1 MVIWFHSFPDE
12 SEVINDSQLFE
23 QISLSAFQVASDN
36 VRAKKLFSGHFND
49 FINFAANNNSFND
62 VAVILPASKVLY
74 TNISVPSKSKN
85 RIMQAL
91 PFLLDDFFVSDM
103 GKEHIALGDVE
114 SGQCNIAIVKHHII
128 ENIYTQFKKLSLPV
142 SIMTSE
148 IFQLPWY
155 EGKWSMCFLHDNVL
169 IRTGAQSGVTS
180 SIDNIDFIFNL
191 LLNNSDLNQVALN
204 NDDSGTENA
213 GTENTKSLKRQDD
226 LTSSLPDSF
235 IIYTSENTESI
246 ERISAIAQKHSIQ
259 LEIVKDNIL
268 KLCLCD
274 KNNKSNSH
282 RWGINLLQGKYLAAN
297 LNQVKIPFKKT
308 LAAVF
313 ILFLFSQM
321 FFMGYQWISYK
332 KSVNQF
338 EAQLE
343 QLYFKTFPDS
353 KRLIDVR
360 TQAENNL
367 LQLQNKSSTKRSFLN
382 LLGLVGDEIRRN
394 KDIEI
399 QALQYNDGILQLNII
414 SKGFIFND
422 LKSSLENNNMTVEDR
437 SSSRIKGKVHSLI
450 SFKLN

>member
-12 SEVINDSQLFE
+12 PEVIIDSQLFE
-23 QISLSAFQVASDN
+23 QINLSAFQAASDN
-36 VRAKKLFSGHFND
+36 EHAKRLFTGHFND
-49 FINFAANNNSFND
+49 FIDFAANNNSFKD
-62 VAVILPASKVLY
+62 VAVILPASEVLY
-74 TNISVPSKSKN
+74 TNVSVPSKSRN

-91 PFLLDDFFVSDM
+91 PFLLDDFLVADIE
-103 GKEHIALGDVE
+103 KQHIALGDVA
-114 SGQCNIAIVKHHII
+114 SGQCNIAIVKHYII
-128 ENIYTQFKKLSLPV
+128 EKIYNQFKKLSLPV

-169 IRTGAQSGVTS
+169 IRTGTQSGLTG
-180 SIDNIDFIFNL
+180 SIDNLDFIFGL
-191 LLNNSDLNQVALN
+191 LLNNSDLNQQELS
-204 NDDSGTENA
+204 NDDSGI
-213 GTENTKSLKRQDD
+213 ENTKNLNRQDN

-235 IIYTSENTESI
+235 VIYTSENSESI
-246 ERISAIAQKHSIQ
+246 ERIAAIAQEHSIQ

-268 KLCLCD
+268 KLALCEHI
-274 KNNKSNSH
+274 NKSDSY

-297 LNQVKIPFKKT
+297 LRNVKIPFKKT
-308 LAAVF
+308 MAAVF
-313 ILFLFSQM
+313 ILFIFSQI
-321 FFMGYQWISYK
+321 FFMGYQWLSYNN
-332 KSVNQF
+332 SVNQF
-338 EAQLE
+338 ETQLE
-343 QLYFKTFPDS
+343 QLYFNTFPDS

-360 TQAENNL
+360 TQAESKL
-367 LQLQNKSSTKRSFLN
+367 MQVQKRSSTRRSFLS

>member
-1 MVIWFHSFPDE
+1 MILWFHAFPDE
-12 SEVINDSQLFE
+12 PEVIIDSQLFE
-23 QISLSAFQVASDN
+23 QINLSAFHVASGN
-36 VRAKKLFSGHFND
+36 ERAKKLFSGHFND
-49 FINFAANNNSFND
+49 FIDFAANNNPFND
-62 VAVILPASKVLY
+62 VEVILPASEVLY
-74 TNISVPSKSKN
+74 SSVAVPSKSRN

-91 PFLLDDFFVSDM
+91 PFLLDDYLVSGM
-103 GKEHIALGDVE
+103 EKEHIALGDVA
-114 SGQCNIAIVKHHII
+114 SGQCNIAIVKHYII
-128 ENIYTQFKKLSLPV
+128 ENIFNQFKKLSLPV

-148 IFQLPWY
+148 IFQLPWHQ
-155 EGKWSMCFLHDNVL
+155 GKWSMCFLHNDVL
-169 IRTGAQSGVTS
+169 IRTGAQSGVTG
-180 SIDNIDFIFNL
+180 SIQNIDFIFSL
-191 LLNNSDLNQVALN
+191 LMKHSDLNEEELS
-204 NDDSGTENA
+204 NDESATEK
-213 GTENTKSLKRQDD
+213 TKSLTGQDD
-226 LTSSLPDSF
+226 LTGSLPDSF

-246 ERISAIAQKHSIQ
+246 ERISAIAQEHSIQ

-268 KLCLCD
+268 KLALCEHI
-274 KNNKSNSH
+274 NKSDSH

-313 ILFLFSQM
+313 ILFLFSQI
-321 FFMGYQWISYK
+321 FFMGYQWISYNN
-332 KSVNQF
+332 SVNQF
-338 EAQLE
+338 ETQLE
-343 QLYFKTFPDS
+343 QLYFNTFPDS

-360 TQAENNL
+360 TQAESKL
-367 LQLQNKSSTKRSFLN
+367 MQVQKRSSTRRSFLS

-394 KDIEI
+394 KEIEI